1 MKTNFRDMLR
11 RSEDRAGLSGG
22 GEEKADLTELV
33 FVLDRSGSM
42 SGLEEDTIGGF
53 NSLVA
58 KQKKEPGKCLVT
70 TVLFDSRVQTIH
82 DRVELQDLKPMTE
95 QDYRVG
101 GCTALLDAL
110 GGTIRHIASI
120 HRYARREDVPKRT
133 TFVIMTDGLENASR
147 QFSSE
152 EVKRMIRHEQEK
164 YGWEFLFLAANIDAV
179 ETAGRMGIRADRA
192 VNYNADAR
200 GTEVAYEA
208 VCEAVSFRRKCAAP
222 LAPSW
227 SSNVNQDYESRKQ
240 NR

>member
-42 SGLEEDTIGGF
+42 RGLEEDTIGGF

-110 GGTIRHIASI
+110 GGTIRHIANI

-208 VCEAVSFRRKCAAP
+208 V
-222 LAPSW
+222 
-227 SSNVNQDYESRKQ
+227 
-240 NR
+240 

>member
-1 MKTNFRDMLR
+1 MKMNLR
-11 RSEDRAGLSGG
+11 VTLKKDRESARW
-22 GEEKADLTELV
+22 EEKPDLTELV

-53 NSLVA
+53 NSLID

-70 TVLFDSRVQTIH
+70 TVLFDSRVQTLH
-82 DRVELQDLKPMTE
+82 DRVELQQLKPMTGR
-95 QDYRVG
+95 DYSVG

-110 GGTIRHIASI
+110 GGTIRRIADI
-120 HRYARREDVPKRT
+120 HRYARPEDVPKRT

-208 VCEAVSFRRKCAAP
+208 VCEAVSFRRNCAAP

-227 SSNVNQDYESRKQ
+227 SSKVNQDYESRKQ